1 MINYIEL
8 GIGLHE
14 YLASEGVYLEQS
26 QSGEWQANASDERV
40 NNLIASYNPWGTEK
54 AKKVKEV
61 NEWFSAKVSAVTADV
76 TQEEKDSWPT
86 QASEANGLEPLDL
99 LIDMAEA
106 RGITAEQM
114 IEKVKRKQKM
124 YKKVYA
130 KLQGEKDRA
139 LDLVKA
145 LPNEGE
151 LHRLA
156 ELWAVKCTG

>member
-156 ELWAVKCTG
+156 ELWALKCTA

>member
-145 LPNEGE
+145 LPNEGG

>member
-26 QSGEWQANASDERV
+26 QDGKWQANASDERV

-156 ELWAVKCTG
+156 ELWALKCTA

>member
-26 QSGEWQANASDERV
+26 QDGKWQANASDERV

-106 RGITAEQM
+106 RGITVEQM

-156 ELWAVKCTG
+156 ELWALKCTA

>member
-1 MINYIEL
+1 MINYVEL

-14 YLASEGVYLEQS
+14 YLAIEGVFLEQS
-26 QSGEWQANASDERV
+26 QDGKWQANASDERV
-40 NNLIASYNPWGTEK
+40 NNLIATYNPWSVEK

-99 LIDMAEA
+99 LLDMAEA
-106 RGITAEQM
+106 RGITVEKM
-114 IEKVKRKQKM
+114 VEKVKRKQKM
-124 YKKVYA
+124 YKKAYA
-130 KLQGEKDRA
+130 KLQGEKDRV

-145 LPNEGE
+145 LPNSGE
-151 LHRLA
+151 LSRLP
-156 ELWAVKCTG
+156 ELLALKCTG